1 MNRFVLVVVGV
12 VFQPA
17 VIHNIDGLILSALKY
32 ILSCYVLKWYLK
44 TNNEIPLPSLLLNKS
59 AEDVNNRILGIKGQ
73 VSRDLKG

>member
-1 MNRFVLVVVGV
+1 MNRFVLVVIGV
-12 VFQPA
+12 VFQPD

-32 ILSCYVLKWYLK
+32 ILSCYVLKWFLK
-44 TNNEIPLPSLLLNKS
+44 TNYEIPLPSLLLYKS

>member
-12 VFQPA
+12 VFQPD
-17 VIHNIDGLILSALKY
+17 VIHNIDDLILSALKY

-73 VSRDLKG
+73 VSQDLKG